1 MVDTDVLGSEHE
13 RAMTKNQY
21 TYDDEFRWNA
31 VDLYVNSGR
40 SATEIASDLGISTG
54 TLRDWRRKILGG
66 SGGDAG
72 AEGAGESAADA
83 EDLAEENRRLRRENE
98 HLRRQ
103 RDILKKAAAILGEDP
118 HAGMR

>member
-1 MVDTDVLGSEHE
+1 
-13 RAMTKNQY
+13 MTKNQH

-31 VDLYVNSGR
+31 VDLYVNS
-40 SATEIASDLGISTG
+40 SKSMNEIATELGISTG
-54 TLRDWRRKILGG
+54 TLREWRRKILGG
-66 SGGDAG
+66 SGGGSG
-72 AEGAGESAADA
+72 AEGGGTAGADA
-83 EDLAEENRRLRRENE
+83 EDLVEENRRLRREVE

>member
-1 MVDTDVLGSEHE
+1 
-13 RAMTKNQY
+13 MTKNQH

-31 VDLYVNSGR
+31 VDLYVNS
-40 SATEIASDLGISTG
+40 SKSMTEIATELGISTG
-54 TLRDWRRKILGG
+54 TLREWRRKILGG
-66 SGGDAG
+66 SGGEQG
-72 AEGAGESAADA
+72 AVGTGESGADA
-83 EDLAEENRRLRRENE
+83 EDLAAEIRRLRKENE

>member
-1 MVDTDVLGSEHE
+1 
-13 RAMTKNQY
+13 MTKNQH

-31 VDLYVNSGR
+31 VDLYVNS
-40 SATEIASDLGISTG
+40 SKSMTEIASELGISTE
-54 TLRDWRRKILGG
+54 TLRGWKRKILGG
-66 SGGDAG
+66 SGGG
-72 AEGAGESAADA
+72 SGAGGGGTAGADA
-83 EDLAEENRRLRRENE
+83 EDLVEENRRLRREVE

>member
-1 MVDTDVLGSEHE
+1 
-13 RAMTKNQY
+13 MTKNQH

-31 VDLYVNSGR
+31 VDLYVNS
-40 SATEIASDLGISTG
+40 SKSMTEIATELGISTG
-54 TLRDWRRKILGG
+54 TLREWRRKILGG
-66 SGGDAG
+66 SGGGAG
-72 AEGAGESAADA
+72 AEGGGTAGADA
-83 EDLAEENRRLRRENE
+83 EDLVEENRRLRREVE

>member
-1 MVDTDVLGSEHE
+1 MW
-13 RAMTKNQY
+13 KNQT

-31 VDLYVNSGR
+31 VDLYLNSDR
-40 SATEIASDLGISTG
+40 SMADVAADLGISAC
-54 TLRDWRRKILGG
+54 TLRGWKRKIPGV
-66 SGGDAG
+66 SGGEQGAGGTGESGADAG
-72 AEGAGESAADA
+72 
-83 EDLAEENRRLRRENE
+83 DLADENRRLRRENE

>member
-1 MVDTDVLGSEHE
+1 MW
-13 RAMTKNQY
+13 KNQT

-31 VDLYVNSGR
+31 VDLYANSDR
-40 SATEIASDLGISTG
+40 SLAEVAAGLGISPG
-54 TLRDWRRKILGG
+54 TLRGWKHKILGG
-66 SGGDAG
+66 SGGEPGAGGTGDAG
-72 AEGAGESAADA
+72 ADAG
-83 EDLAEENRRLRRENE
+83 DLAAEVRRLRKENE

>member
-1 MVDTDVLGSEHE
+1 MW
-13 RAMTKNQY
+13 KNQT

-31 VDLYVNSGR
+31 VDLYVNSDR
-40 SATEIASDLGISTG
+40 SMAEVASDLGVAAT
-54 TLRDWRRKILGG
+54 TLREWKRKILGG
-66 SGGDAG
+66 SGGEQG
-72 AEGAGESAADA
+72 AEGTGESGADA
-83 EDLAEENRRLRRENE
+83 GDLAEEARRLRKENE